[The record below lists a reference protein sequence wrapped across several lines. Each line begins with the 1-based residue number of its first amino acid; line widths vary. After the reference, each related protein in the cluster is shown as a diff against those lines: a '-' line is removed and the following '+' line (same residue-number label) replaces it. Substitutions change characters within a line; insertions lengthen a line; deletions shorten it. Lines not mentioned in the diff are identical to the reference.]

1 MCVSFK
7 LVAPSY
13 SRSEVM
19 DVTVRKP
26 YPTDLTD
33 LQWEIIQVVLPA
45 ARPGGRP
52 RSVDLREVLN
62 AIVYVN
68 RSGCQWSMLPHDFP
82 AKSTVYEYFSQWRD
96 DGTWQELLDVLR
108 EGYREVHAPSH
119 ERTPSAASI
128 DSQSVKGTEH
138 AGGNGYDAGKKI
150 QGRKRSIVVDT
161 LGLLMVVAVTAGHV
175 DDAAAAPTVL
185 ESLDRE
191 AYPRLKVVWADGK
204 YHNHTLNGWKDGH
217 PELGWELVIVRRPD
231 GVKGFTLLPKRW
243 VVERTFGWLG
253 RARRLSRNYE
263 RLNSSSESMIRVR
276 SIQLILNRMDPQE
289 RYPPFKYRVASK

>member
-1 MCVSFK
+1 M
-7 LVAPSY
+7 
-13 SRSEVM
+13 
-19 DVTVRKP
+19 
-26 YPTDLTD
+26 
-33 LQWEIIQVVLPA
+33 
-45 ARPGGRP
+45 
-52 RSVDLREVLN
+52 
-62 AIVYVN
+62 
-68 RSGCQWSMLPHDFP
+68 
-82 AKSTVYEYFSQWRD
+82 
-96 DGTWQELLDVLR
+96 
-108 EGYREVHAPSH
+108 
-119 ERTPSAASI
+119 

-276 SIQLILNRMDPQE
+276 PIQLILNRMDPQE

>member
-1 MCVSFK
+1 M
-7 LVAPSY
+7 
-13 SRSEVM
+13 
-19 DVTVRKP
+19 
-26 YPTDLTD
+26 
-33 LQWEIIQVVLPA
+33 
-45 ARPGGRP
+45 
-52 RSVDLREVLN
+52 
-62 AIVYVN
+62 
-68 RSGCQWSMLPHDFP
+68 
-82 AKSTVYEYFSQWRD
+82 
-96 DGTWQELLDVLR
+96 
-108 EGYREVHAPSH
+108 
-119 ERTPSAASI
+119 
-128 DSQSVKGTEH
+128 
-138 AGGNGYDAGKKI
+138 
-150 QGRKRSIVVDT
+150 VDT

-289 RYPPFKYRVASK
+289 RYPRLNIELHQNSLPGQALSLNPTGPITGHSWSTSHSAKSIIPYSEGPGWFSHLRISACHSGLS